1 LSGQDGSART
11 LLSYDTESTTLLGGL
26 HFKPSTRWQF
36 GAEIAWNDSQAALAP
51 FDFVVPAE
59 FLNANQSYDFQLSYL
74 ASDVELTSLELRADA
89 RYSFAEDRWIGV
101 EYRRAEIDD
110 KALYLTDLSGA
121 VDWLTLSVG
130 WRFR

>member
-11 LLSYDTESTTLLGGL
+11 LLSYETESTTLLGGL
-26 HFKPSTRWQF
+26 HFKPAPRWQL
-36 GAEIAWNDSQAALAP
+36 GAEIAWNDSKAAIAP

-59 FLNANQSYDFQLSYL
+59 YLNANQSYDFSLTYL

-101 EYRRAEIDD
+101 EYRRAEVDD
-110 KALYLTDLSGA
+110 DAPYLTDLSGA
-121 VDWLTLSVG
+121 VDWLSLSVG